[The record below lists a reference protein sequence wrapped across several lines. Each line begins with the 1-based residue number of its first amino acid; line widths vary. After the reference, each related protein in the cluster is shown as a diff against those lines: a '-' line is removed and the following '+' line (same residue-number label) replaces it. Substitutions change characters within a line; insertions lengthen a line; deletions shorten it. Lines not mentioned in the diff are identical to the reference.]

1 MPHGGIEVGL
11 LRSPSR
17 FTLELGD
24 IGAVDRPIVYRGALD
39 RVAVPAADWLSCRRG
54 DVQVRGIGSRRV
66 AHRHRATFL
75 NMINDRFRQAQF
87 AGGGQ
92 ILHLVAFFD
101 SAQSDDAPAVLQD
114 NRIRHCPAAHGKERD
129 AQQDNAN
136 SGSQNHVR

>member
-1 MPHGGIEVGL
+1 MPHGGVEVGL

-24 IGAVDRPIVYRGALD
+24 IGAVDHAIVYRCTFN
-39 RVAVPAADWLSCRRG
+39 RIAVPATDRLCCRRG
-54 DVQVRGIGSRRV
+54 DVQVRGIGPRRTG
-66 AHRHRATFL
+66 HRQRTTFL
-75 NMINDRFRQAQF
+75 NMIDDGFRQAQF

-114 NRIRHCPAAHGKERD
+114 NRIRRCPAAHGKERD
-129 AQQDNAN
+129 AQQNCAN
-136 SGSQNHVR
+136 SGN